1 MVNGNGA
8 EQLRVVPPHDGS
20 GLATNALVRES
31 LHESLRVQ
39 VLVPQGGEAFVFA
52 VKLGVKGVHALT
64 NEAAPLLD
72 SGVIVAVVLCE
83 APDYVKRSFTTWL
96 RRSVHAALVFALLNI
111 VRDSSRTDIR
121 SARGDYGPVIEE
133 GPIAFRLRGQL

>member
-8 EQLRVVPPHDGS
+8 ETRWLVPLRRES

-39 VLVPQGGEAFVFA
+39 VLVPEGGKAFVFA
-52 VKLGVKGVHALT
+52 VKLGVKGIHAVT

-72 SGVIVAVVLCE
+72 TCVIVAVVEGRQMRASRQAKLE
-83 APDYVKRSFTTWL
+83 THL
-96 RRSVHAALVFALLNI
+96 RVAH
-111 VRDSSRTDIR
+111 
-121 SARGDYGPVIEE
+121 G
-133 GPIAFRLRGQL
+133 IAVL